1 MAGLQGSLSA
11 KSTRYIS
18 YNVSANVSGTE
29 YTLYE
34 CPANCNAYMHLI
46 FAANADGNTTL
57 AISWYRTRYSDTF
70 AIIGG
75 KNMVSGEYVQL
86 SNGFIVM
93 EPGDKILV
101 TVTAAGTPNMDVLCT
116 VEEVFR
122 PIG

>member
-34 CPANCNAYMHLI
+34 CPANCNAYMHLL

-57 AISWYRTRYSDTF
+57 SISWYRTRYSDTF
-70 AIIGG
+70 AILGG
-75 KNMVSGEYVQL
+75 KNMTSGEYVQL

-93 EPGDKILV
+93 EPGDKMLV

>member
-1 MAGLQGSLSA
+1 MAGLQGNNSS
-11 KSTRYIS
+11 KNTRFLS
-18 YNVSANVSGTE
+18 YNVSANISGTT

-34 CPANCNAYMHLI
+34 CPANCNAYMHLL

-57 AISWYRTRYSDTF
+57 NINWYRVRYSDSF

-75 KNMVSGEYVQL
+75 KNMVSGEYIQL
-86 SNGFIVM
+86 SSGFIVM
-93 EPGDKILV
+93 EPGDKMQVIA
-101 TVTAAGTPNMDVLCT
+101 TSSGTPNMDVLCT

>member
-1 MAGLQGSLSA
+1 MAGLQGTNLA
-11 KSTRYIS
+11 KTTRFLT

-29 YTLYE
+29 YKLYE
-34 CPANCNAYMHLI
+34 CPANCNAYMHLL

-57 AISWYRTRYSDTF
+57 NIHWYRTRYTDTF

-86 SNGFIVM
+86 SSGFIVM
-93 EPGDKILV
+93 EPGDKMLV
-101 TVTAAGTPNMDVLCT
+101 VATSSGTPNMDVLCT